1 MVFINTVL
9 NRPLGQTLQQSGFDK
24 KKKKKKFTFTD
35 SLVNQHGFS
44 EKAVFK
50 ADSDGKSP
58 AADKKIY
65 LRKVK
70 NTKTI

>member
-9 NRPLGQTLQQSGFDK
+9 NRPLGQSLQQSGFDK
-24 KKKKKKFTFTD
+24 KKKKITFTD

-50 ADSDGKSP
+50 ADSDGKTLT
-58 AADKKIY
+58 ADKKIY
-65 LRKVK
+65 LRKEK